1 MTGQTGKFK
10 TKSKLL
16 ALCLTGL
23 LAGGSL
29 QAAPLEQTKI
39 EIVGVRDAQVSSQQI
54 IAEKLGFFKENG
66 LAVTNILIQ
75 SGPEIGPMIAGGS
88 APLSIELTFTA
99 IITKA
104 SGTNLKIVA
113 PLAQVA
119 GTQAVVGSKNL
130 KLKSAKD
137 LEGKTIGIPAG
148 AAVMI
153 AIEGM
158 GKELGVDI
166 SKIDFVNLAP
176 ADAILAME
184 KGDVDGVAFWEPYVT
199 MAATAT
205 DNFLFSGNKSNLPEK
220 QGATNWMSAHTTIQ
234 ATDEYLAANP
244 NTIKAVL
251 KSLAQATDFINNN
264 RAEAIKILAPELGID
279 EKQLAEIMSRN
290 TYSMQVDQSYWDGLT
305 SVASF
310 FKAGGAI
317 SSIPDQS
324 SYNDFSLLKDIG
336 PSYLEVGMK

>member
-1 MTGQTGKFK
+1 MADHIGKFK
-10 TKSKLL
+10 STSGLL

-23 LAGGSL
+23 LVTSNA
-29 QAAPLEQTKI
+29 QAETLEQTEI
-39 EIVGVRDAQVSSQQI
+39 EIVGVRDAQISSQQI
-54 IAEKLGFFKENG
+54 IAQKLGFFEENG
-66 LAVTNILIQ
+66 LDVTNTLIQ

-104 SGTNLKIVA
+104 SGTDLKVVA

-119 GTQAVVGSKNL
+119 GTQAVVGGNKL
-130 KLKSAKD
+130 KLNSAKD
-137 LEGKTIGIPAG
+137 LEGKTIGIPSG

-153 AIEGM
+153 AIESM
-158 GKELGVDI
+158 GRELGVDI

-184 KGDVDGVAFWEPYVT
+184 KGDIDAVAFWEPYVT
-199 MAATAT
+199 MASSAGGT
-205 DNFLFSGNKSNLPEK
+205 FLFSGNKSNLPEK
-220 QGATNWMSAHTTIQ
+220 KGETDWMSAHTTIQ

-251 KSLAQATDFINNN
+251 KSLSQATDFINNN
-264 RAEAIKILAPELGID
+264 RAEAIEILAPELGIS
-279 EKQLAEIMSRN
+279 EEQLAEIMNRN
-290 TYSMQVDQSYWDGLT
+290 TYSMTVDQSYWDGLP
-305 SVASF
+305 SVANF

-317 SSIPDQS
+317 SSIPEES
-324 SYNDFSLLKDIG
+324 SYNDFSLLEDIG
-336 PSYLEVGMK
+336 SSYVEVGMK